1 MSDLN
6 RWRRRWQGTA
16 IAIITATTAIPFS
29 PPLEA
34 QAPWRYEGVLQRP
47 AAAADTARRRPS
59 MTPDSAAFVTGV
71 PRPQDHD
78 EPGAGLQVGWTI
90 AGAVAG
96 YLWWQS
102 HRTEG
107 NMMEPVEV
115 VLLVGLGALLGTIVG
130 WIIE

>member
-1 MSDLN
+1 MAL
-6 RWRRRWQGTA
+6 RGRAAKAGGRRRHGSSSA
-16 IAIITATTAIPFS
+16 IDDARFS
-29 PPLEA
+29 
-34 QAPWRYEGVLQRP
+34 GVR
-47 AAAADTARRRPS
+47 DRST
-59 MTPDSAAFVTGV
+59 
-71 PRPQDHD
+71 
-78 EPGAGLQVGWTI
+78 PGAGLQVGWTI

-115 VLLVGLGALLGTIVG
+115 VLLVGLGALLGSIVG